1 MTLSNHQA
9 RKQEISTLR
18 SVGLSLK
25 QLYRSLITEGLL
37 YVLASLGMV
46 LLIGIPIAIPVSKSV
61 GILFGMSN
69 LPYKFPV
76 LQIGI
81 YLLILLVLQL
91 ILSAWAVNNLQK
103 RSLTEQMKSME

>member
-37 YVLASLGMV
+37 YVLVSFGIV
-46 LLIGIPIAIPVSKSV
+46 LLVGIPIAIPVSKAV
-61 GILFGMSN
+61 GILFGMPN
-69 LPYKFPV
+69 LSYQFPTM
-76 LQIGI
+76 QI
-81 YLLILLVLQL
+81 YEWRD
-91 ILSAWAVNNLQK
+91 LS
-103 RSLTEQMKSME
+103 QMNARG

>member
-1 MTLSNHQA
+1 M
-9 RKQEISTLR
+9 
-18 SVGLSLK
+18 
-25 QLYRSLITEGLL
+25 LL
-37 YVLASLGMV
+37 L
-46 LLIGIPIAIPVSKSV
+46 GIPIAIPVSKSV

-81 YLLILLVLQL
+81 YLLILFVLQL
-91 ILSAWAVNNLQK
+91 ILSAWAVNDLQK